1 MGTSTFPW
9 LSRGLAVL
17 RKDLRIEFRTR
28 YAYSALMMFAVTTL
42 VTVSFS
48 VGGFLDGEGMLEIT
62 GALLWIILFFSAM
75 AGLSR
80 TFVQEEETGTVIA
93 LKMAAEPEPVFIG
106 KYLFN
111 VVLLFSLTLLV
122 VPLFIV
128 MLNVN
133 IVLVGGFLATVFL
146 GAMGLAGAS
155 TIIAAIVSKAGA
167 KGSLMTVLAFPI
179 LLPLLFGAI
188 GATRTALGGGPPEA
202 IMPDLLMLLFYNGV
216 AVVASLLLFEYVW
229 NE

>member
-1 MGTSTFPW
+1 MPTKPFPW
-9 LSRGLAVL
+9 LSQGLAVL
-17 RKDLRIEFRTR
+17 RKDLSIEFRTR
-28 YAYSALMMFAVTTL
+28 YAYSALVMFAITTL
-42 VTVSFS
+42 VTVSFA
-48 VGGFLDGEGMLEIT
+48 VGGFMEDDIAA
-62 GALLWIILFFSAM
+62 ALLWIILFFSAM

-80 TFVQEEETGTVIA
+80 TFVQEEETGTVTA

-111 VVLLFSLTLLV
+111 VVLLLSLTVLI
-122 VPLFIV
+122 VPLYIV
-128 MLNVN
+128 FLNLS
-133 IVLVGGFLATVFL
+133 IPLMSGFLATVFL

-155 TIIAAIVSKAGA
+155 TILAAIVSKAGA

-188 GATRTALGGGPPEA
+188 SATRTALAGGSPGA
-202 IMPDLLMLLFYNGV
+202 INTDLLLLLFYNGV
-216 AVVASLLLFEYVW
+216 ALVASLLLFEYVW

>member
-1 MGTSTFPW
+1 MLTRPFPW
-9 LSRGLAVL
+9 LSSGLAVL

-28 YAYSALMMFAVTTL
+28 YAYSALVMFAITTL

-48 VGGFLDGEGMLEIT
+48 VGGFILDSDIT
-62 GALLWIILFFSAM
+62 AALFWIILFFSAM

-80 TFVQEEETGTVIA
+80 TFVHEEETGTVIA
-93 LKMAAEPEPVFIG
+93 LKMAAEPEPVLIG

-111 VVLLFSLTLLV
+111 VFLLFSLAILI
-122 VPLFIV
+122 VPLFLV

-133 IVLVGGFLATVFL
+133 VVLPLGFLATVCL
-146 GAMGLAGAS
+146 GNLGLAGAS
-155 TIIAAIVSKAGA
+155 TILAAIVSKAGA

-188 GATRTALGGGPPEA
+188 SATRIALGGGAPEA
-202 IMPDLLMLLFYNGV
+202 IVPDLWMLFFYNGV

>member
-1 MGTSTFPW
+1 
-9 LSRGLAVL
+9 
-17 RKDLRIEFRTR
+17 
-28 YAYSALMMFAVTTL
+28 MFAITTL

-48 VGGFLDGEGMLEIT
+48 VGGFLDGPEMIDVT
-62 GALLWIILFFSAM
+62 AALLWIILFFSAM

-80 TFVQEEETGTVIA
+80 TFVQEEESGTVIA
-93 LKMAAEPEPVFIG
+93 LKMAAEPEPVYVG

-111 VVLLFSLTLLV
+111 VVLLFSLTILV

-128 MLNVN
+128 MLNLSVP
-133 IVLVGGFLATVFL
+133 LFGSFLATVFL
-146 GAMGLAGAS
+146 GSLGLAGAS

-188 GATRTALGGGPPEA
+188 SATRTALAGGPPQA
-202 IMPDLLMLLFYNGV
+202 IVTDLLMLLFYNGV

>member
-1 MGTSTFPW
+1 MTKPFPW
-9 LSRGLAVL
+9 LSQGLAVL

-28 YAYSALMMFAVTTL
+28 YAYSALVMFAITTL

-48 VGGFLDGEGMLEIT
+48 VGGFALDSDIT
-62 GALLWIILFFSAM
+62 AALLWIILFFSAM

-106 KYLFN
+106 KYFFN
-111 VVLLFSLTLLV
+111 VVLLLSLTVLI
-122 VPLFIV
+122 VPLFLV
-128 MLNVN
+128 MLN
-133 IVLVGGFLATVFL
+133 LTLAMPLGFLATVFL
-146 GAMGLAGAS
+146 GSLGLSGAS
-155 TIIAAIVSKAGA
+155 TILAAIVSKAGA

-188 GATRTALGGGPPEA
+188 GATRTALSGGPA
-202 IMPDLLMLLFYNGV
+202 DLITTDLLMLLFYNGV